1 MTVGKVVQFKIL
13 YSIPTGA
20 KRDYGTVT
28 LQSGESLP
36 EAALSEGWVKLRDDA
51 GRKDESEES
60 KALLEKLE
68 LQEAK
73 AKHESKGMWAG
84 EGGKLETAYEISD
97 AKAFVEQWQG
107 KSIDAIVERVLTG
120 DRMVLRLFTG
130 PSKHIQTLVL
140 VAGIR
145 APTTK
150 RTNPSD
156 GKEQPAEPFGLESHQ
171 FVETRLLQRNVSVDV
186 LGLNPQGTLVCAVK
200 HPNGSIAEFLLKA
213 GLARCTDFHSTML
226 GSQMTGLRQAEKQA
240 KDKKIGVFQGITTT
254 QSSTSSDV
262 EATVSRIQTADTV
275 YLRTR
280 SGEEKRVS
288 LSSIRQPKPTDP
300 KQAPFQADA
309 KEFLRKRLI
318 GKHVKVTIDG
328 KKPAS
333 EGYEEREVVTLTV
346 NNKNAALLLVEAG
359 YAAVIRHRRDDG
371 KFPSMMKEAVLAKA
385 YLDDRSPCYDELLA
399 AEETAQ
405 KDEKGMWSPKPPAA
419 KTHQDY
425 SESLQKA
432 KIQSSVLQ
440 RQKKIPAVVDYVKS
454 GSRFT
459 VLIPRENAKLTF
471 VLSGIRAPRSA
482 RNANEKSD
490 PFGQEAHHFA
500 NRRCMQRDVEID
512 VENTDKVGGFIGT
525 LYINRENFAKLL
537 LEEGLASVHA
547 YSADQSGNGNE
558 LFAAEQKAKDA
569 RKGIWHDYDPSAEEG
584 SDGTEEPATNGHAI
598 NGDLTI
604 NQKKDYRDVLISHI
618 EPTGRLKLQTIG
630 SGTASLTTLMSSFA
644 KFHSSP
650 SNSAPLP
657 GPPKAGD
664 YVAAKFSEDG
674 QWYRA
679 RIRRNDREA
688 KKADVLFIDYGNS
701 ESLPW
706 SSLRALSQQFSIQ
719 TLKPQASDAALSFL
733 QFPTAQEYLS
743 DGVNFI
749 GSTMANKEL
758 VASVDATDKDGTL
771 WITLFDPKS
780 QAAEDE
786 SLNKEVVAEGFAMV
800 AKKLRSWELGR
811 GKVLQSLKAK
821 EEEAKSERR
830 GMWEY
835 GDLTED

>member
-1 MTVGKVVQFKIL
+1 MVAFSA
-13 YSIPTGA
+13 YS
-20 KRDYGTVT
+20 
-28 LQSGESLP
+28 
-36 EAALSEGWVKLRDDA
+36 
-51 GRKDESEES
+51 
-60 KALLEKLE
+60 
-68 LQEAK
+68 
-73 AKHESKGMWAG
+73 
-84 EGGKLETAYEISD
+84 
-97 AKAFVEQWQG
+97 
-107 KSIDAIVERVLTG
+107 
-120 DRMVLRLFTG
+120 
-130 PSKHIQTLVL
+130 
-140 VAGIR
+140 
-145 APTTK
+145 
-150 RTNPSD
+150 
-156 GKEQPAEPFGLESHQ
+156 
-171 FVETRLLQRNVSVDV
+171 
-186 LGLNPQGTLVCAVK
+186 
-200 HPNGSIAEFLLKA
+200 
-213 GLARCTDFHSTML
+213 
-226 GSQMTGLRQAEKQA
+226 
-240 KDKKIGVFQGITTT
+240 
-254 QSSTSSDV
+254 
-262 EATVSRIQTADTV
+262 
-275 YLRTR
+275 
-280 SGEEKRVS
+280 
-288 LSSIRQPKPTDP
+288 
-300 KQAPFQADA
+300 
-309 KEFLRKRLI
+309 
-318 GKHVKVTIDG
+318 
-328 KKPAS
+328 
-333 EGYEEREVVTLTV
+333 
-346 NNKNAALLLVEAG
+346 
-359 YAAVIRHRRDDG
+359 VI
-371 KFPSMMKEAVLAKA
+371 
-385 YLDDRSPCYDELLA
+385 DDRSPHYDELLA
-399 AEETAQ
+399 AEEAAQ

-419 KTHQDY
+419 KTYQDY

-490 PFGQEAHHFA
+490 PFGQEAHDYA

-512 VENTDKVGGFIGT
+512 VEGTDKVGGFIGA

-537 LEEGLASVHA
+537 LEEGFASVHA
-547 YSADQSGNGNE
+547 YSAEQSGNANE

-569 RKGIWHDYDPSAEEG
+569 RKGMWHDYDPNAEEG
-584 SDGTEEPATNGHAI
+584 SDAVEEPATNGHTV
-598 NGDLTI
+598 NGDSTL
-604 NQKKDYRDVLISHI
+604 NQKKDYRDVLISHV
-618 EPTGRLKLQTIG
+618 EPTGRLKVQLIG

-688 KKADVLFIDYGNS
+688 KKADVVFIDYGNS

-706 SSLRALSQQFSIQ
+706 SSLRPLSQPQFSIQ
-719 TLKPQASDAALSFL
+719 TLKPQAVDAALSYL
-733 QFPTAQEYLS
+733 QFPNAQEYLT
-743 DGVNFI
+743 DAVDFVG
-749 GSTMANKEL
+749 GTMANKEL
-758 VASVDATDKDGTL
+758 VASVDATEKDGTL

-786 SLNKEVVAEGFAMV
+786 SLNKDIVAEGLAMV

-821 EEEAKSERR
+821 EQEAKGERR